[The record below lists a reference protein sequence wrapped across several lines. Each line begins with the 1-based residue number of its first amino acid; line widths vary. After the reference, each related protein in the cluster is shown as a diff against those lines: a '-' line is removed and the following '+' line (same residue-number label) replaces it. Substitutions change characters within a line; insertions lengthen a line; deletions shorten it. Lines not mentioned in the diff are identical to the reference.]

1 MNSNNNKQTVNT
13 DFKLQH
19 PQDLVSRLFI
29 LEYIREL
36 GVETIK
42 DKLTAGEAKFW
53 LYSFKGE
60 EGDTTEY
67 DFNWEYLVF
76 TIPMPNLSKIIERYL
91 EEILKIDTK
100 RQEDME
106 KMRKD
111 FFKEEMAAPVDI
123 NIYDLAQSD
132 MKNQKLKLD

>member
-1 MNSNNNKQTVNT
+1 M
-13 DFKLQH
+13 FKLQQ

-36 GVETIK
+36 GVDTIK

>member
-1 MNSNNNKQTVNT
+1 M
-13 DFKLQH
+13 FKLQQ

-42 DKLTAGEAKFW
+42 EKLTAGEAKFW

-60 EGDTTEY
+60 EGDTIEY

-76 TIPMPNLSKIIERYL
+76 IIPMPNLSKIIERYL
-91 EEILKIDTK
+91 EDILKIDSK
-100 RQEDME
+100 README

-111 FFKEEMAAPVDI
+111 FFQEQMSAPVDI
-123 NIYDLAQSD
+123 NVYDLAQAD

>member
-1 MNSNNNKQTVNT
+1 M
-13 DFKLQH
+13 FKLQQ

-36 GVETIK
+36 GVDAIK

>member
-1 MNSNNNKQTVNT
+1 M
-13 DFKLQH
+13 FKLQQ

>member
-1 MNSNNNKQTVNT
+1 M
-13 DFKLQH
+13 FKLQQ

-91 EEILKIDTK
+91 EEIIKIDTK

>member
-1 MNSNNNKQTVNT
+1 M
-13 DFKLQH
+13 FKLQQ

-123 NIYDLAQSD
+123 NIYDHAQSD

>member
-1 MNSNNNKQTVNT
+1 M
-13 DFKLQH
+13 FKLQQ

-36 GVETIK
+36 GVDAIK
-42 DKLTAGEAKFW
+42 EKLTAGEAKFW
-53 LYSFKGE
+53 LYSFKGD

>member
-1 MNSNNNKQTVNT
+1 M
-13 DFKLQH
+13 FKLQQ

-36 GVETIK
+36 GVDAIK
-42 DKLTAGEAKFW
+42 EKLTAGEAKFW
-53 LYSFKGE
+53 LYSFKGD

-76 TIPMPNLSKIIERYL
+76 KIPMPNLSKIIERYL

>member
-1 MNSNNNKQTVNT
+1 M
-13 DFKLQH
+13 FKLQQ

-76 TIPMPNLSKIIERYL
+76 TIPIPNLSKIIERYL

>member
-1 MNSNNNKQTVNT
+1 M
-13 DFKLQH
+13 FKLQQ

-36 GVETIK
+36 GVDAIK
-42 DKLTAGEAKFW
+42 EKLTAGEAKFW

>member
-1 MNSNNNKQTVNT
+1 M
-13 DFKLQH
+13 FKLQQ

-76 TIPMPNLSKIIERYL
+76 IIPMPNLSKIIERYL

>member
-1 MNSNNNKQTVNT
+1 M
-13 DFKLQH
+13 FKLQQ

-60 EGDTTEY
+60 EGDTIEY

-91 EEILKIDTK
+91 EDILKIDSK
-100 RQEDME
+100 README

-111 FFKEEMAAPVDI
+111 FFQEQMSAPVDI
-123 NIYDLAQSD
+123 NVYDLAQAD

>member
-1 MNSNNNKQTVNT
+1 M
-13 DFKLQH
+13 FKLQQ

-42 DKLTAGEAKFW
+42 EKLTAGEAKFW

>member
-1 MNSNNNKQTVNT
+1 M
-13 DFKLQH
+13 FKLQQ

-132 MKNQKLKLD
+132 MKNQKLNLD

>member
-1 MNSNNNKQTVNT
+1 M
-13 DFKLQH
+13 FKLQQ

-67 DFNWEYLVF
+67 ALLRSNMAKN
-76 TIPMPNLSKIIERYL
+76 TRGIMPY
-91 EEILKIDTK
+91 T
-100 RQEDME
+100 
-106 KMRKD
+106 
-111 FFKEEMAAPVDI
+111 
-123 NIYDLAQSD
+123 
-132 MKNQKLKLD
+132 

>member
-1 MNSNNNKQTVNT
+1 M
-13 DFKLQH
+13 FKLQQ

-76 TIPMPNLSKIIERYL
+76 TIPIPNLSKIIERYL

-111 FFKEEMAAPVDI
+111 FFKEEMAAAVDI